1 MLYQEIVEEE
11 MAIMDAETPDEP
23 AKTLSP
29 HEIHVPLHS
38 LMHPPVIVDSGASAQ
53 EAIDQM
59 LDNKVGAILIV
70 SDGVLKGIFG
80 ERDVLLK
87 ILNKPVGDLT
97 QIPIQQFMKTD
108 PQTAHVEDS
117 LDAAILYMAEGG
129 YRHIPIVNEQNQP
142 VGMVSIRHIIS
153 YLVEH
158 FPQEVL
164 TLPPKPTN
172 EVMKAREGA

>member
-11 MAIMDAETPDEP
+11 MAIMDETPDESS
-23 AKTLSP
+23 KTLSP

-38 LMHPPVIVDSGASAQ
+38 LMHPPVTVDSGTSTQ
-53 EAIDQM
+53 EAIDRM
-59 LDNKVGAILIV
+59 LDNKIGAILVV

-97 QIPIQQFMKTD
+97 QIPIEKFMKED
-108 PQTAHVEDS
+108 PQTAYVEDS
-117 LDAAILYMAEGG
+117 LDAAILYMAQGG
-129 YRHIPIVNEQNQP
+129 YRHIPIVNEQDQP

-164 TLPPKPTN
+164 TLPPKPSN
-172 EVMKAREGA
+172 DAMKAREGA